1 MCPKL
6 DDAPTLPAE
15 LLVVWNDFLALG
27 SCRPVGFG
35 PASIPV
41 NAMLEFLE
49 RSVVPRDEWEDRLSL
64 WQELDSIVLKHVADK
79 LPKTDEDG
87 KGVGRG

>member
-15 LLVVWNDFLALG
+15 LLTVWSDFLALG

-35 PASIPV
+35 LASIPV

-49 RSVVPRDEWEDRLSL
+49 RSAAPREEWDDRISL
-64 WQELDSIVLKHVADK
+64 WQELDSIVLKHAADK
-79 LPKTDEDG
+79 MPQADADG
-87 KGVGRG
+87 RGVGRG